1 MGARLLLVCAL
12 LVPLAAPAQS
22 RDKKAAAA
30 QFQKGRALYAD
41 GRWSEALEAFRGGY
55 ESFPLPG
62 FQVNIG
68 QCLRKL
74 DRLEEA
80 SEAWHKFLASNPSD
94 GRLRAEVEEAL
105 SEVTAEL
112 KTRND
117 AEERRKRDSE
127 QARRSLLDSIARD
140 QARESASSTRTT
152 VVAAPRPTVVA
163 PPVTTVP
170 PAALEVHAQPQPE
183 KKKSRWWVWTLV
195 GVGVAGAVVAG
206 VTVGVVEGRAS
217 QPQPGSLGIIDGR
230 R

>member
-1 MGARLLLVCAL
+1 MAARLLLLCAL
-12 LVPLAAPAQS
+12 LVPIAAPAQS
-22 RDKKAAAA
+22 RDKKTAAA
-30 QFQKGRALYAD
+30 QFQKGRGLYAE
-41 GRWSEALEAFRGGY
+41 GRWSEALEAFRAGY
-55 ESFPLPG
+55 EAFPLPG

-94 GRLRAEVEEAL
+94 GRLRSEVEEAL

-112 KTRND
+112 KTRGE
-117 AEERRKRDSE
+117 AEERRKRE
-127 QARRSLLDSIARD
+127 NELARRSLLESIARD
-140 QARESASSTRTT
+140 QARS
-152 VVAAPRPTVVA
+152 TVVA
-163 PPVTTVP
+163 PAGTTVAAAPAASVP
-170 PAALEVHAQPQPE
+170 PAALAVRTEPQVD

-195 GVGVAGAVVAG
+195 GVGLAGAVVAG